1 MSFND
6 IKGNKNITERMSR
19 AIRNRNISHAYLLE
33 GDSTTDK
40 IGLAEN
46 FAKAIL
52 CENTG
57 AGDSCEFCQSCSKVN
72 HGNHEDI
79 IYIKAEGNSIKDESI
94 EELQSK
100 IRNKPFAG
108 DRTVVIVQDADTM
121 TLRAQNRLLKTLEEP
136 APGTVLIL
144 LSENVENLT
153 ETIRSRCITYKL
165 NPVEISDYKDIIS
178 GSIQILDMILKGAPF
193 YKISKKLVEYTTDR
207 PTAQSFLNAFESWC
221 RDLAISEY
229 DTEGRLLFQAERLE
243 EIRKRAKLYSGN
255 FLENAIIA
263 IEEARNDLNRNLNI
277 NYTLKNLTLKILDN
291 MGIQKEDN

>member
-6 IKGNKNITERMSR
+6 INGNKNITERMSR
-19 AIRNRNISHAYLLE
+19 AIKNRNISHAYLLE

-57 AGDSCEFCQSCSKVN
+57 EGDCCEFCASCRKVN

-100 IRNKPFAG
+100 IKNKPFAG
-108 DRTVVIVQDADTM
+108 DRTVVILQDADTM

-144 LSENVENLT
+144 LSENAENLT
-153 ETIRSRCITYKL
+153 ETIRSRCIVYKL
-165 NPVEISDYKDIIS
+165 NPVEIPDYTDIIN
-178 GSIQILDMILKGAPF
+178 GAIQIFDMILEGAPF
-193 YKISKKLVEYTTDR
+193 YKISKKIVEYTTDR
-207 PTAQSFLNAFESWC
+207 PTAQSFLDAFESWC
-221 RDLAISEY
+221 RDLEISKY
-229 DTEGRLLFQAERLE
+229 DAEGHLLFQPDRLE
-243 EIRKRAKLYSGN
+243 EIRKRSKLCFGN
-255 FLENAIIA
+255 LLEHAIDA
-263 IEEARNDLNRNLNI
+263 IEEAKNDLNRNLNI
-277 NYTLKNLTLKILDN
+277 NYTLKNMILRII
-291 MGIQKEDN
+291 GL